1 MQDLNDYRRQID
13 QIDVQLVRLFEQRLN
28 TILQIAAYKKNR
40 QMPILQSGREED
52 VLRQAVSLLEN
63 PDFEPEIEALFRS
76 VMQVS
81 RHLQRRKVT
90 KAPGAAGSAGI
101 ENKGL
106 ILGFQGVEGSFS
118 ETALIAFFGED
129 NKHRNYDHFEDVFQ
143 ALDHQ
148 EIDYGILPIENS
160 STGSVTETYDL
171 LLKYDFY
178 IVGEQSINV
187 QQHLLGLPGTSLADI
202 REVYS
207 HPQGFAQSS
216 DFLKQHRDW
225 LQIPYQ
231 NTAISAKLVA
241 DSGDPGKAAIASS
254 RAAELYGLEILQPC
268 INDQKDNNTLFVV
281 IGRQPQQT
289 GKDNKVSVAFWL
301 KNQPGALAKMLS
313 IFADHQINMTKIESR
328 PVQYRPWEYVFY
340 VDLEGNMDTPLMKEA
355 LQQAEDQAHKF
366 RLLGVYPRYDQ

>member
-13 QIDVQLVRLFEQRLN
+13 QIDVQLVKLFEQRLN
-28 TILQIAAYKKNR
+28 TILQIAAYKKAR
-40 QMPILQSGREED
+40 QMPILQSNREED

-90 KAPGAAGSAGI
+90 KEPGAAGSAGI
-101 ENKGL
+101 EKKGL

-129 NKHRNYDHFEDVFQ
+129 NQCRNYEHFEDVFQ

-187 QQHLLGLPGTSLADI
+187 QQHLLGLPGTSLAGI

-340 VDLEGNMDTPLMKEA
+340 VDLEAIWTR
-355 LQQAEDQAHKF
+355 
-366 RLLGVYPRYDQ
+366 RL